1 LHFLQFVID
10 GLMVGGVYAAV
21 GVGFA
26 LVWGIM
32 NVINLA
38 HGALIM
44 LGAYVTFWLFKLE
57 GIDPFLSIPISMAA
71 LFILGWLIQRFLI
84 NYVIRAP
91 ILITFLLTFGLELI
105 IVDLALNFFSADN
118 RSVQTFYSG
127 AHWELGGGDIIIPQV
142 HLYTLLIALAL
153 TAIMQLFLAR
163 TRTGNAIRATSMD
176 LDAARLVGIK
186 IRQIYALTFA
196 LGAAAAGAA
205 GSLISLNYAVSPG
218 AGEFYTPIAFVVC
231 VLGGLGSI
239 SGALVGGLVFG
250 VIQSLSQAFIGPAYQ
265 NAIAFGL
272 LVVVLLFRP
281 SGVLG
286 KASS

>member
-1 LHFLQFVID
+1 
-10 GLMVGGVYAAV
+10 V

-26 LVWGIM
+26 LVFGIM

-44 LGAYVTFWLFKLE
+44 LGAYVTYWVWRLT
-57 GIDPFLSIPISMAA
+57 GIDPFLTIPISMAC
-71 LFILGWLIQRFLI
+71 LFVIGWLIQRGLI
-84 NYVIRAP
+84 NHVIRAP
-91 ILITFLLTFGLELI
+91 MLMTFLMTFGLELL

-118 RSVQTFYSG
+118 RSVSTAGSG
-127 AHWELGGGDIIIPQV
+127 APMQFAGITIPLVHFITLGV
-142 HLYTLLIALAL
+142 ALVLTALLAL
-153 TAIMQLFLAR
+153 FLDR
-163 TRTGNAIRATSMD
+163 TRVGNAIRATSMD

-186 IRQIYALTFA
+186 ISRVYALTYA

-205 GSLISLNYAVSPG
+205 GSLIILNYSMSPG
-218 AGEFYTPIAFVVC
+218 GGAFYTLIGFVVC

-250 VIQSLSQAFIGPAYQ
+250 IVQSLAQAFIGPAFQ

-272 LVVVLLFRP
+272 LVVILLIRP
-281 SGVLG
+281 SGILG
-286 KASS
+286 KATV

>member
-1 LHFLQFVID
+1 ML
-10 GLMVGGVYAAV
+10 GGVYAAV

-44 LGAYVTFWLFKLE
+44 LGAYITFWLFKLA
-57 GIDPFLSIPISMAA
+57 GIDPFVSIPISMAA
-71 LFILGWLIQRFLI
+71 LFVLGWLIQRFLI

-91 ILITFLLTFGLELI
+91 ILITFLLTFGLELV
-105 IVDLALNFFSADN
+105 IVNLALNFFSADN

-127 AHWELGGGDIIIPQV
+127 RHWVLAGGDIVIPQA
-142 HLYTLLIALAL
+142 HLYTLLVALAL
-153 TAIMQLFLAR
+153 AAVMQLFLAR

-196 LGAAAAGAA
+196 IGAAAAGAA

-231 VLGGLGSI
+231 VLGGLGSV

-250 VIQSLSQAFIGPAYQ
+250 VIQSMSQAYIGPAYQ

-281 SGVLG
+281 SGILG
-286 KASS
+286 QASS

>member
-1 LHFLQFVID
+1 MQVLQFIID
-10 GLMVGGVYAAV
+10 GLLLGGVYAAV

-38 HGALIM
+38 HGGLIM
-44 LGAYVTFWLFKLE
+44 LGAYVTFWLFKLTP
-57 GIDPFLSIPISMAA
+57 IDPFASIPISMATLFVIGWA
-71 LFILGWLIQRFLI
+71 LQRYLI
-84 NYVIRAP
+84 NQVVRAP
-91 ILITFLLTFGLELI
+91 MLVTFLMTFGLELV
-105 IVDLALNFFSADN
+105 IVDVALNLFSADN
-118 RSVQTFYSG
+118 RSVQKDYSG
-127 AHWELGGGDIIIPQV
+127 WHWDVAGMTIPQV
-142 HLYTLLIALAL
+142 HLYTLLIALLLASL
-153 TAIMQLFLAR
+153 LQLFLSR

-186 IRQIYALTFA
+186 IGRIYALTMG

-205 GSLISLNYAVSPG
+205 GSLISLNYSINPG

-250 VIQSLSQAFIGPAYQ
+250 VVQSLSQAFIGPAFQ

-272 LVVVLLFRP
+272 LVVVLLLRP
-281 SGVLG
+281 SGILG
-286 KASS
+286 KATG

>member
-1 LHFLQFVID
+1 MHILQFVID
-10 GLMVGGVYAAV
+10 GLLLGGVYAAV

-44 LGAYVTFWLFKLE
+44 LGAYVTFWLFKLV

-71 LFILGWLIQRFLI
+71 IFVVAWLIQRYVI
-84 NYVIRAP
+84 NFVIRAP
-91 ILITFLLTFGLELI
+91 LLIPFLLTFGLELL

-118 RSVQTFYSG
+118 RSVETAYSG
-127 AHWELGGGDIIIPQV
+127 V
-142 HLYTLLIALAL
+142 HLEFAGITIPLVHLMTLGVALLL
-153 TAIMQLFLAR
+153 TAALQLFLER
-163 TRTGNAIRATSMD
+163 TRIGNAIRATSMD

-186 IRQIYALTFA
+186 IGRVYALTFA
-196 LGAAAAGAA
+196 LGGAAAGAA
-205 GSLISLNYAVSPG
+205 GALIAVNYSIAPG
-218 AGEFYTPIAFVVC
+218 IGSFYTLIAFVVC

-239 SGALVGGLVFG
+239 NGALVGGLVFG
-250 VIQSLSQAFIGPAYQ
+250 IVQSLSQAFIGPAFQ

-272 LVVVLLFRP
+272 LVVILLVRP
-281 SGVLG
+281 TGILGV
-286 KASS
+286 KAAQ

>member
-1 LHFLQFVID
+1 MHFLQFVID
-10 GLMVGGVYAAV
+10 GLLLGGVYAAV

-44 LGAYVTFWLFKLE
+44 LGAYVTFWLFKL
-57 GIDPFLSIPISMAA
+57 GGVDPFLSIPVSMLV
-71 LFILGWLIQRFLI
+71 LFALGWLIQRFLI

-91 ILITFLLTFGLELI
+91 MLVTFLMTFGLELL

-118 RSVQTFYSG
+118 RSVQTVYSG
-127 AHWELGGGDIIIPQV
+127 AHWDMAGGQITIPRV
-142 HLYTLLIALAL
+142 HLYTLLVALVL
-153 TAIMQLFLAR
+153 TASLQQFLAR
-163 TRTGNAIRATSMD
+163 TRLGNAIRATSMD

-186 IRQIYALTFA
+186 IRSIYALTFA
-196 LGAAAAGAA
+196 ISAAGAGAA
-205 GSLISLNYAVSPG
+205 GSLISLNYSINPS
-218 AGEFYTPIAFVVC
+218 AGSFYTPIAFVVC

-239 SGALVGGLVFG
+239 SGALIGGLVFG
-250 VIQSLSQAFIGPAYQ
+250 VVQSMSQAYIGPAFQ

-281 SGVLG
+281 SGILG
-286 KASS
+286 KAAG